1 MTLTELES
9 NVNNLKYYYT
19 YCNLFKERNR
29 VISELGIYVNKRN
42 GCLEVYY
49 TERAR
54 AELACIFYDESMLYD

>member
-29 VISELGIYVNKRN
+29 VISELGIYVNIKKRWW
-42 GCLEVYY
+42 
-49 TERAR
+49 
-54 AELACIFYDESMLYD
+54 